1 MSNKRGR
8 QGEEDVVY
16 VGGKPTMS
24 YVLASLTVFHG
35 GSDQVTLKARGRAIS
50 KAVDTAEIVRNRF
63 LKGIEVT
70 SINISTET
78 LKTSE
83 GNEINTSAIEI
94 VLKRTS

>member
-1 MSNKRGR
+1 MSFGKRI
-8 QGEEDVVY
+8 EADVVY

-35 GSDQVTLKARGRAIS
+35 GCDQVTLKARGRAIS

-63 LKGIEVT
+63 LKDVEVK
-70 SINISTET
+70 SIKISTET
-78 LKTSE
+78 LKTAE

-94 VLKRTS
+94 VLARKS

>member
-1 MSNKRGR
+1 MSFGKRI
-8 QGEEDVVY
+8 EADVVY

-35 GSDQVTLKARGRAIS
+35 GCDQVTLKARGRAIS

-63 LKGIEVT
+63 LKDIEVK
-70 SINISTET
+70 SIKISTET
-78 LKTSE
+78 LKTAE

-94 VLKRTS
+94 VVARKS

>member
-1 MSNKRGR
+1 MSFGKRV
-8 QGEEDVVY
+8 EADVVY

-35 GSDQVTLKARGRAIS
+35 GCDQVTLKARGRAIS

-63 LKGIEVT
+63 LKDIEVK
-70 SINISTET
+70 SIKISTET
-78 LKTSE
+78 LKTAE

-94 VLKRTS
+94 VLARKS

>member
-1 MSNKRGR
+1 MSPGK

-16 VGGKPTMS
+16 VGGKPTMA

-35 GSDQVTLKARGRAIS
+35 GRDQLILKARGRAIS
-50 KAVDTAEIVRNRF
+50 KAVDTAEIIRNRF
-63 LKGIEVT
+63 LNNVEVK
-70 SINISTET
+70 SIKISTEI

-94 VLKRTS
+94 VLKRKS

>member
-1 MSNKRGR
+1 MSFGKRV
-8 QGEEDVVY
+8 ETDVVY

-63 LKGIEVT
+63 LKDVEVK
-70 SINISTET
+70 SIKISTET
-78 LKTSE
+78 LKTAE

-94 VLKRTS
+94 VVARKS

>member
-1 MSNKRGR
+1 MSPGK

-16 VGGKPTMS
+16 VGGKPTMA

-35 GSDQVTLKARGRAIS
+35 GRDQVILKARGRAIS
-50 KAVDTAEIVRNRF
+50 KAVDTAEIIRNRF
-63 LKGIEVT
+63 LKDVEVKN
-70 SINISTET
+70 IKISTEI

-94 VLKRTS
+94 VLKRKS

>member
-1 MSNKRGR
+1 MSPGR

-16 VGGKPTMS
+16 VGGKPTMA

-35 GSDQVTLKARGRAIS
+35 ERDQVILKARGRAIS

-63 LKGIEVT
+63 LKNVEVE
-70 SINISTET
+70 SIKISTET
-78 LKTSE
+78 LKTAE

-94 VLKRTS
+94 VLKRKS